1 MLQTNSY
8 HSLMSKLMHYAK
20 NVTGTN
26 AYWNQA
32 RDNLKAIINQ
42 NGPPTIFCTLSCADF
57 HWPEFHGLFNNKI
70 ELSDSERRENVINN
84 PHLLDWLFTE
94 RTEKFVKYWLYETLG
109 ATWHWFRYEYA
120 VQRGSIHCH
129 GVAKLKSDPGLCEL
143 SQQALAGYLI
153 AESMTDTSLKKLSK
167 EDLLKN
173 QQLITK
179 GKEAEKI
186 ICNYVDFL
194 TSTENPCNPDDGNW
208 VKPNIH
214 PCKKKIEEIEKLKW
228 DKDYEDLVNT
238 VQRLTQCSTAY
249 CLRKKDEQNNFFCR
263 FNYPKDCCDQTH
275 LEYEKIHSKDN
286 KNHYTIRVVTKRNDS
301 RLNNHQ
307 RLQLQGRRANC
318 DIQVIIDY
326 HSCLEYIAKYASKS
340 EKMSSVAKD
349 IFLSVLTEAPTD
361 SDNKKIIKKLM
372 MRAVGQRDMGIQEV
386 MHQLLSIKLVSS
398 SFQVI
403 SASLDGSRKIKVE
416 GSSLT
421 TEPSVVDL
429 YAKRNMYESDFPG
442 ISALNFVQF
451 ASTFYKGR
459 MGISK
464 RSSTVVIRT
473 YPNYSS
479 NPDSTSYSLFCKYQL
494 LKYKP
499 WLFSF
504 NNAWDNLE
512 DRDSVY
518 IETWRS
524 FLETPEAK
532 RLVPNWSVQLDSVSQ
547 FIGNDFDKSEDFQNE
562 PGEREEWMYLAELK
576 LKTDSNEGKQ
586 AIDLP
591 NTYWENDRLKYTSQQ
606 MGDMPYWIDAQKKI
620 FHPKNH

>member
-1 MLQTNSY
+1 MN
-8 HSLMSKLMHYAK
+8 
-20 NVTGTN
+20 
-26 AYWNQA
+26 
-32 RDNLKAIINQ
+32 
-42 NGPPTIFCTLSCADF
+42 
-57 HWPEFHGLFNNKI
+57 
-70 ELSDSERRENVINN
+70 
-84 PHLLDWLFTE
+84 
-94 RTEKFVKYWLYETLG
+94 RT
-109 ATWHWFRYEYA
+109 
-120 VQRGSIHCH
+120 
-129 GVAKLKSDPGLCEL
+129 
-143 SQQALAGYLI
+143 
-153 AESMTDTSLKKLSK
+153 
-167 EDLLKN
+167 
-173 QQLITK
+173 
-179 GKEAEKI
+179 
-186 ICNYVDFL
+186 
-194 TSTENPCNPDDGNW
+194 
-208 VKPNIH
+208 
-214 PCKKKIEEIEKLKW
+214 
-228 DKDYEDLVNT
+228 
-238 VQRLTQCSTAY
+238 
-249 CLRKKDEQNNFFCR
+249 
-263 FNYPKDCCDQTH
+263 
-275 LEYEKIHSKDN
+275 IHSKDN

-307 RLQLQGRRANC
+307 RLQLQGWRANC

-361 SDNKKIIKKLM
+361 SDNKKIIKKF
-372 MRAVGQRDMGIQEV
+372 
-386 MHQLLSIKLVSS
+386 VSS

>member
-249 CLRKKDEQNNFFCR
+249 CLRKKDEQNNSF
-263 FNYPKDCCDQTH
+263 
-275 LEYEKIHSKDN
+275 
-286 KNHYTIRVVTKRNDS
+286 KR
-301 RLNNHQ
+301 
-307 RLQLQGRRANC
+307 
-318 DIQVIIDY
+318 
-326 HSCLEYIAKYASKS
+326 
-340 EKMSSVAKD
+340 
-349 IFLSVLTEAPTD
+349 
-361 SDNKKIIKKLM
+361 
-372 MRAVGQRDMGIQEV
+372 
-386 MHQLLSIKLVSS
+386 
-398 SFQVI
+398 
-403 SASLDGSRKIKVE
+403 
-416 GSSLT
+416 
-421 TEPSVVDL
+421 
-429 YAKRNMYESDFPG
+429 
-442 ISALNFVQF
+442 
-451 ASTFYKGR
+451 
-459 MGISK
+459 
-464 RSSTVVIRT
+464 
-473 YPNYSS
+473 
-479 NPDSTSYSLFCKYQL
+479 
-494 LKYKP
+494 
-499 WLFSF
+499 
-504 NNAWDNLE
+504 
-512 DRDSVY
+512 
-518 IETWRS
+518 
-524 FLETPEAK
+524 
-532 RLVPNWSVQLDSVSQ
+532 
-547 FIGNDFDKSEDFQNE
+547 
-562 PGEREEWMYLAELK
+562 
-576 LKTDSNEGKQ
+576 
-586 AIDLP
+586 
-591 NTYWENDRLKYTSQQ
+591 
-606 MGDMPYWIDAQKKI
+606 
-620 FHPKNH
+620 